1 MSSSTWRVKFVVSEV
16 MAFEAVA
23 KDMADNMTSLM
34 NHEKF
39 TRFPNV
45 EYSRIEYI
53 YHVDTSTLLGVIHRL
68 DTMDKSLLPVIIIEP
83 SEVGDANVPS

>member
-1 MSSSTWRVKFVVSEV
+1 MTSSTWRVIFTVSEV
-16 MAFEAVA
+16 IAFEAVA
-23 KDMADNMTSLM
+23 KDMANNMTSLM

-45 EYSRIEYI
+45 EYNKIEYI

-68 DTMDKSLLPVIIIEP
+68 DSMDKSLLPVISIEP
-83 SEVGDANVPS
+83 ALVGDA